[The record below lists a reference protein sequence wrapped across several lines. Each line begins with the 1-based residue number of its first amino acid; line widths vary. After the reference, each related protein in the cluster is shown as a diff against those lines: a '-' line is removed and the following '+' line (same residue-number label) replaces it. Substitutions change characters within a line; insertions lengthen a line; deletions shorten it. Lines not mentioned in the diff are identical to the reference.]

1 MAKKEEKVV
10 EVQQTETKS
19 DQPSNKIPE
28 VKTKDTEVE
37 KEGGDMKVTEKVV
50 KKATK
55 PKQLTKKE
63 SPVTKVSLADKKE
76 EEPKEE
82 VTKIDLGKK
91 EEEQPEEK
99 KVEEVETKEEVKE
112 ETPALEEI
120 TEEEKV
126 EEKVEEVKEA
136 VEEAVTEAQ
145 ETGEPLPENIQKV
158 VEFINDTGGTLDDY
172 VRLNQD
178 YDKFE
183 DKELVNEYLKQTKP
197 HLTDEERIFVMEDLY
212 SYNEDEDE
220 PTDIKRKKLAL
231 KEQVANAKSH
241 LDGQKSKY
249 YAEVKAGS
257 RLNPEQQK
265 AVDFFNRYNEDAKT
279 IEQNKSI
286 FDKKTNEVFNNEFK
300 GFEYKVGEKRF
311 RLNIKEAD
319 KVKDTQSDINNFVSK
334 FTNKKTRAVEDAR
347 GYHKSLFTAMN
358 PDLVANHFYEQ
369 GKADA
374 IKDSMAKAKNVDMSP
389 NSTHPNVVEAGGMK
403 VRAIS
408 GDSSSDFKVK
418 IGNRNPNKI
427 S

>member
-1 MAKKEEKVV
+1 MARKKKEEVV
-10 EVQQTETKS
+10 EKTPE
-19 DQPSNKIPE
+19 QPIVDDTVEKIKIKKPKVRKFEKTPE
-28 VKTKDTEVE
+28 VVKVDLKELKEKAEEITKVDLGE
-37 KEGGDMKVTEKVV
+37 KEK
-50 KKATK
+50 
-55 PKQLTKKE
+55 
-63 SPVTKVSLADKKE
+63 
-76 EEPKEE
+76 
-82 VTKIDLGKK
+82 
-91 EEEQPEEK
+91 EQPKEEK
-99 KVEEVETKEEVKE
+99 KVEEIETKEEVKK

-183 DKELVNEYLKQTKP
+183 DNELVHEYLKQTKP
-197 HLTDEERIFVMEDLY
+197 HLTDEERVFVMEDLY
-212 SYNEDEDE
+212 SFDEEVDE
-220 PTDIKRKKLAL
+220 PKDIKRKKLAL

-257 RLNPEQQK
+257 RLDPEQKK

-279 IEQNKSI
+279 VEQNKSI

-311 RLNIKEAD
+311 RLNIGEAD
-319 KVKDTQSDINNFVSK
+319 KVKDTQSNINNFVSK
-334 FTNKKTRAVEDAR
+334 FTNKDTQAVEDAR

-403 VRAIS
+403 VRAVS
-408 GDSSSDFKVK
+408 GDTSSDFKVK
-418 IGNRNPNKI
+418 IGRNPNKI

>member
-10 EVQQTETKS
+10 EVQQTETKN

-28 VKTKDTEVE
+28 PKVEDTKVE
-37 KEGGDMKVTEKVV
+37 KEGGNMKVTKEVA

-63 SPVTKVSLADKKE
+63 SPITKVNLVDKEEKPEEKEITKVNLDKKE
-76 EEPKEE
+76 EQPK
-82 VTKIDLGKK
+82 
-91 EEEQPEEK
+91 EEK
-99 KVEEVETKEEVKE
+99 KVEEVKEEVKE

-120 TEEEKV
+120 TEEKKV

-145 ETGEPLPENIQKV
+145 DTGDPLPENIQKV
-158 VEFINDTGGTLDDY
+158 VEFINDTGGSLDDY

-212 SYNEDEDE
+212 SFDEEEDE
-220 PTDIKRKKLAL
+220 PKDIKRKKLAL

-257 RLNPEQQK
+257 RLDPEQKK

-279 IEQNKSI
+279 VEKNKSI

-311 RLNIKEAD
+311 RLNIGEAD

-374 IKDSMAKAKNVDMSP
+374 IKESMAKAKNVDMSP
-389 NSTHPNVVEAGGMK
+389 NSTHPNVVESGGMK

-408 GDSSSDFKVK
+408 GDTSSDFKVK
-418 IGNRNPNKI
+418 IGRNPNKI